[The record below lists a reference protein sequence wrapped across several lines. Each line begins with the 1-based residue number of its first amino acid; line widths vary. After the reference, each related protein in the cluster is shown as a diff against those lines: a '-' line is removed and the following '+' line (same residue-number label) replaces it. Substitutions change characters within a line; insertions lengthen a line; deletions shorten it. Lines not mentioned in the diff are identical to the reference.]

1 MERILLVIPLFVF
14 LLGGCVTEVK
24 GRQPPQEDLP
34 EAARINLEMGIGYMR
49 QGDLRAAKV
58 KLQRAIEDDPDLVMA
73 HTVLGLVYERLGDPE
88 AAEKYYR
95 QAVALAPEDPDALN
109 SLAVYLCLNADSSVE
124 ALKLFDRALAVPLSQ
139 TFSNKAMLNTNAGTC
154 AKRTDL
160 ARAENY
166 LRAALAIDPS
176 YSEALL
182 QLADVSYQRT
192 NYLQSRAFLQRYMV
206 HEDASPAVLWLGMQ
220 VETAMGNVRAAEEFG
235 ARLQND
241 FPESVQTRMLL
252 EQKRDAG

>member
-1 MERILLVIPLFVF
+1 MARIILVIPLLV
-14 LLGGCVTEVK
+14 LLLTGCVTELK

-34 EAARINLEMGIGYMR
+34 EAARLNLEMGIGYLR

-58 KLQRAIEDDPDLVMA
+58 KLQRAIEDDPDLVLA

-88 AAEKYYR
+88 GAEKYYR
-95 QAVALAPEDPDALN
+95 QAVALAPENPDALN
-109 SLAVYLCLNADSSVE
+109 SLAAFLCLNAESSAE

-160 ARAENY
+160 PRAENY
-166 LRAALAIDPS
+166 LRAALGSDPT
-176 YSEALL
+176 YSIALL
-182 QLADVSYQRT
+182 QLADVSYQRS
-192 NYLQSRAFLQRYMV
+192 NYLQSRAFLQRYMAI
-206 HEDASPAVLWLGMQ
+206 EEASPDVLWLGMQ
-220 VETAMGNVRAAEEFG
+220 VETAMGNVPAADEFG
-235 ARLQND
+235 ARLQED
-241 FPESVQTRMLL
+241 FPESVETRMLL